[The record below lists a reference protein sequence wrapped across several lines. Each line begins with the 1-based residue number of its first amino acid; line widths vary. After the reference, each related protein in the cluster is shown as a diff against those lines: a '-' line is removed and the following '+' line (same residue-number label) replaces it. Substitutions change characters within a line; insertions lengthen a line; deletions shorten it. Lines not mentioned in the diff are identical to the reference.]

1 MAELLADPGS
11 PSGASAAAAV
21 GFVRLLRHGGLR
33 VATGHA
39 VVFAEAL
46 IAVNARKTD
55 DLYWAARA
63 TLCHR
68 PEDRERFDECF
79 RAWFGQRG
87 ARVVSHPE
95 ESLEAV
101 LAFDAPIPEDDAA
114 VDGSDREDTDAPV
127 LAVRFSNTETLRE
140 RDFAIYSRADHLE
153 ARRALSELRVVGE
166 SRRSRRL
173 VQTRARRRPDVRR
186 TVRAA
191 MRTHGEPLARLSRT
205 PSTRARRLV
214 LLCDVS
220 GSMEPYSRVI
230 VRFVHSAVVARTQV
244 EAFALGTRLTRITRE
259 LANRDPDAAIASAAR
274 RVADWSGGTR
284 LGETLRTFND
294 SWGVRGMARGA
305 VVVIIS
311 DGWDRGEPE
320 MLAAQMERLHRVAH
334 RVVWVN
340 PLKASPG
347 YAPIAAGMAAA
358 LPFVDDFVAGHSLA
372 SLSELVDVIA
382 QSAGSG
388 GVHRPFGR
396 VAGSIAPGAQVRR
409 AVATE
414 GAS

>member
-1 MAELLADPGS
+1 MVEAGV
-11 PSGASAAAAV
+11 ASV
-21 GFVRLLRHGGLR
+21 GFVRLLRRAGLR

-39 VVFAEAL
+39 LVFAD
-46 IAVNARKTD
+46 AVVAVGGSNVHD
-55 DLYWAARA
+55 VYWAARA

-79 RAWFGQRG
+79 RAWFGLLDG
-87 ARVVSHPE
+87 AAAQPSEV
-95 ESLEAV
+95 SLEAV
-101 LAFDAPIPEDDAA
+101 LAVNAPATEDAADAADAPEEDAD
-114 VDGSDREDTDAPV
+114 VPV
-127 LAVRFSNTETLRE
+127 LAVRFSRAETLRD
-140 RDFAIYSRADHLE
+140 RDFGSYSHADHDE
-153 ARRALSELRVVGE
+153 ARRALADLRMVGE
-166 SRRSRRL
+166 LRRSRRL

-191 MRTHGEPLARLSRT
+191 MRTQGEPLTRPSRT
-205 PSTRARRLV
+205 SSTRARRLV

-230 VRFVHSAVVARTQV
+230 VRFVHSAVVARSQV
-244 EAFALGTRLTRITRE
+244 EAFVFGTRLTRITRE
-259 LANRDPDAAIASAAR
+259 LANRDPDAAIASAQR

-284 LGETLRTFND
+284 LGATLRTFND
-294 SWGVRGMARGA
+294 TWGMRGMARGA

-320 MLAAQMERLHRVAH
+320 VLAAQMERLHRVAH

-340 PLKASPG
+340 PLRASPG

-382 QSAGSG
+382 QSTAKGATRRVGRTSPTASVRRSGAAAGS
-388 GVHRPFGR
+388 
-396 VAGSIAPGAQVRR
+396 S
-409 AVATE
+409 
-414 GAS
+414 

>member
-1 MAELLADPGS
+1 MPDVLAGTAD
-11 PSGASAAAAV
+11 AAAASV
-21 GFVRLLRHGGLR
+21 GFVRLLRRAGLR

-39 VVFAEAL
+39 LVFAEA
-46 IAVNARKTD
+46 IVAIGGSNFD
-55 DLYWAARA
+55 DVYWAARA
-63 TLCHR
+63 TLCYR
-68 PEDRERFDECF
+68 PEDREPFDACF
-79 RAWFGQRG
+79 RAWFGPP
-87 ARVVSHPE
+87 ATAVCAEPDD
-95 ESLEAV
+95 SLETV
-101 LAFDAPIPEDDAA
+101 IAFDAPTPDGDA
-114 VDGSDREDTDAPV
+114 VDPPGGENGDVPV
-127 LAVRFSNTETLRE
+127 LTVRFSRAETLRD
-140 RDFAIYSRADHLE
+140 RDFGSYSRADHDE
-153 ARRALSELRVVGE
+153 ARRVLADLRVVGE
-166 SRRSRRL
+166 ARRSRRL

-191 MRTHGEPLARLSRT
+191 MRTQGEPLARPSRT

-230 VRFVHSAVVARTQV
+230 VRFVHSAVVARAQV

-259 LANRDPDAAIASAAR
+259 LANRDPDAAIAGAAR

-284 LGETLRTFND
+284 LGETLGTFND
-294 SWGVRGMARGA
+294 TWGVRGMARGA

-311 DGWDRGEPE
+311 DGWDRGEPDA
-320 MLAAQMERLHRVAH
+320 LAAQMERLHRVAH

-382 QSAGSG
+382 QSTSHGNRSLLRRSAAAAPPRAGTVGSG
-388 GVHRPFGR
+388 
-396 VAGSIAPGAQVRR
+396 VAS
-409 AVATE
+409 
-414 GAS
+414 

>member
-1 MAELLADPGS
+1 MS
-11 PSGASAAAAV
+11 VAAAV
-21 GFVRLLRHGGLR
+21 GFVRLLRRAGLR

-39 VVFAEAL
+39 MVFADAL
-46 IAVNARKTD
+46 VAINAHETSD
-55 DLYWAARA
+55 VYWVARA

-68 PEDRERFDECF
+68 PDDRERFDECF
-79 RAWFGQRG
+79 RAWFGQLG
-87 ARVVSHPE
+87 ADGLSRPE
-95 ESLEAV
+95 ESPEAV
-101 LAFDAPIPEDDAA
+101 LAFDAPMPEDEADATTP
-114 VDGSDREDTDAPV
+114 DGEDTDTPV

-140 RDFAIYSRADHLE
+140 RDFASYSRADHLE
-153 ARRALSELRVVGE
+153 ARRVLADLRIVGE

-191 MRTHGEPLARLSRT
+191 MRTHGEPLARPSRT
-205 PSTRARRLV
+205 PSARVRRLV

-230 VRFVHSAVVARTQV
+230 VRFLHSAVVARTQV

-259 LANRDPDAAIASAAR
+259 LANRDPDVAIAGAAR

-294 SWGVRGMARGA
+294 GWGVRGMARGA

-320 MLAAQMERLHRVAH
+320 VLATQMQRLHRAAH

-340 PLKASPG
+340 PLMASPG
-347 YAPIAAGMAAA
+347 YAPLAAGMAAA

-372 SLSELVDVIA
+372 SLSELVNVIST
-382 QSAGSG
+382 SAGSG
-388 GVHRPFGR
+388 GVGRPGGR
-396 VAGSIAPGAQVRR
+396 VAGSIIRGAPVRR
-409 AVATE
+409 AVAAE
-414 GAS
+414 AGS

>member
-1 MAELLADPGS
+1 MSEG
-11 PSGASAAAAV
+11 GVASV
-21 GFVRLLRHGGLR
+21 GFVRLLRRAGLR

-39 VVFAEAL
+39 LVFADA
-46 IAVNARKTD
+46 IVAMNPTNAD
-55 DLYWAARA
+55 DVYWAARA

-79 RAWFGQRG
+79 RAWFGNLDG
-87 ARVVSHPE
+87 AARTRSEV
-95 ESLEAV
+95 SLEAV
-101 LAFDAPIPEDDAA
+101 LA
-114 VDGSDREDTDAPV
+114 VDAPV
-127 LAVRFSNTETLRE
+127 TEDEADPADAPEASEGEDADVPVLVVRFSPVETLSD
-140 RDFAIYSRADHLE
+140 RDFGSYTRADHDE
-153 ARRALSELRVVGE
+153 ARRALADLRAVGE
-166 SRRSRRL
+166 LRRSRRL

-191 MRTHGEPLARLSRT
+191 MRTQGEPLTRPSRT
-205 PSTRARRLV
+205 SSTRARRLV

-230 VRFVHSAVVARTQV
+230 VRFVHSAVVARSQV

-284 LGETLRTFND
+284 LGATLRTFND
-294 SWGVRGMARGA
+294 TWGVRGMARGA

-311 DGWDRGEPE
+311 DGWDRGDPE
-320 MLAAQMERLHRVAH
+320 VLAAQMERLHRVSH

-372 SLSELVDVIA
+372 SLSELVDVI
-382 QSAGSG
+382 
-388 GVHRPFGR
+388 
-396 VAGSIAPGAQVRR
+396 
-409 AVATE
+409 
-414 GAS
+414 GASTGNGATARVGRTPRPVSVPRSGATKGAS

>member
-1 MAELLADPGS
+1 MSE
-11 PSGASAAAAV
+11 AAV
-21 GFVRLLRHGGLR
+21 ASVGFIRLLRRAGLR

-39 VVFAEAL
+39 LVFAEAVV
-46 IAVNARKTD
+46 AVGGSNAND
-55 DLYWAARA
+55 VYWAARA

-79 RAWFGQRG
+79 RAWFG
-87 ARVVSHPE
+87 PE
-95 ESLEAV
+95 ATGMGSEPAAPPEAIV
-101 LAFDAPIPEDDAA
+101 AFDAPMPDAEA
-114 VDGSDREDTDAPV
+114 VDGIADDDAEVPM
-127 LAVRFSNTETLRE
+127 LSVRFSRAETLRD
-140 RDFAIYSRADHLE
+140 RDFGSYSRADHAE
-153 ARRALSELRVVGE
+153 ARRALADLRVVGE
-166 SRRSRRL
+166 LRRSRRL
-173 VQTRARRRPDVRR
+173 AQTRARRRPDVRR

-191 MRTHGEPLARLSRT
+191 MRTEGEPLARPSRT

-259 LANRDPDAAIASAAR
+259 LANRDPDVAIAGAAR

-284 LGETLRTFND
+284 LGATLRTFND
-294 SWGVRGMARGA
+294 TWGVRGMARGA

-320 MLAAQMERLHRVAH
+320 ELGVQMARLHRIAH

-382 QSAGSG
+382 RNASRRDRAQMR
-388 GVHRPFGR
+388 RP
-396 VAGSIAPGAQVRR
+396 A
-409 AVATE
+409 AVASRLPGTV
-414 GAS
+414 GPGDSS

>member
-1 MAELLADPGS
+1 MSEG
-11 PSGASAAAAV
+11 GVASV
-21 GFVRLLRHGGLR
+21 GFVRLLRRAGLR

-39 VVFAEAL
+39 LVFAD
-46 IAVNARKTD
+46 AVVAMNPANAD
-55 DLYWAARA
+55 DVYWAARA

-79 RAWFGQRG
+79 QAWFGLLDG
-87 ARVVSHPE
+87 ATPQQSEV
-95 ESLEAV
+95 SLEAV
-101 LAFDAPIPEDDAA
+101 LAVDAPVTEDGADPADAPEGEDAD
-114 VDGSDREDTDAPV
+114 VPV
-127 LAVRFSNTETLRE
+127 LAVRFSRAENLRD
-140 RDFAIYSRADHLE
+140 RDFGSYSHADHDE
-153 ARRALSELRVVGE
+153 ARRALADLRMVGE
-166 SRRSRRL
+166 LRRSRRL

-191 MRTHGEPLARLSRT
+191 MRTQGEPLTRPSRT
-205 PSTRARRLV
+205 SSTRARRLV

-230 VRFVHSAVVARTQV
+230 VRFVHSAVVARSQV

-284 LGETLRTFND
+284 LGATLRTFND
-294 SWGVRGMARGA
+294 TWGVRGIARGA

-320 MLAAQMERLHRVAH
+320 VLAAQMERLHRVAH

-340 PLKASPG
+340 PLRASPG

-372 SLSELVDVIA
+372 SLSELVDVVA
-382 QSAGSG
+382 QSTGKGAT
-388 GVHRPFGR
+388 GR
-396 VAGSIAPGAQVRR
+396 VERTSPTASVRR
-409 AVATE
+409 S
-414 GAS
+414 GAAASSS

>member
-1 MAELLADPGS
+1 MSE
-11 PSGASAAAAV
+11 AAVAAV
-21 GFVRLLRHGGLR
+21 GFVCLLRRAGLR

-39 VVFAEAL
+39 LVFAD
-46 IAVNARKTD
+46 AVVAVGDSSVD
-55 DLYWAARA
+55 DVYWAARA

-79 RAWFGQRG
+79 RAWFG
-87 ARVVSHPE
+87 PE
-95 ESLEAV
+95 ATGMGSEPAAEPAAIV
-101 LAFDAPIPEDDAA
+101 AFDAPMPDADA
-114 VDGSDREDTDAPV
+114 VDGIADDDAEVPM
-127 LAVRFSNTETLRE
+127 LSVRFSRAESLRD
-140 RDFAIYSRADHLE
+140 RDFGSYSRADHAE
-153 ARRALSELRVVGE
+153 ARRALADLRVVGE
-166 SRRSRRL
+166 LRRSRRL

-191 MRTHGEPLARLSRT
+191 MRTEGEPLARPSRT

-259 LANRDPDAAIASAAR
+259 LANRDPDVAIASAAR

-284 LGETLRTFND
+284 LGATLRAFND
-294 SWGVRGMARGA
+294 TWGVRGMARGA

-320 MLAAQMERLHRVAH
+320 ALGEQMARLHRVAH

-372 SLSELVDVIA
+372 SLSELVDVIGRTT
-382 QSAGSG
+382 SRRDRSG
-388 GVHRPFGR
+388 RPQMR
-396 VAGSIAPGAQVRR
+396 PPT
-409 AVATE
+409 AVASHRSE
-414 GAS
+414 RVGAGGAS

>member
-1 MAELLADPGS
+1 MPDVLAGPGEV
-11 PSGASAAAAV
+11 AAASV
-21 GFVRLLRHGGLR
+21 GFVRLLRRAGLR

-39 VVFAEAL
+39 LVFADAVVAL
-46 IAVNARKTD
+46 GGTNAD
-55 DLYWAARA
+55 DVYWAGRA

-68 PEDRERFDECF
+68 PEDQERFDACF
-79 RAWFGQRG
+79 RVWFGPLATGVRSESDDSLG
-87 ARVVSHPE
+87 AII
-95 ESLEAV
+95 
-101 LAFDAPIPEDDAA
+101 AFDAPMPDDGA
-114 VDGSDREDTDAPV
+114 VDAPDGADGDV
-127 LAVRFSNTETLRE
+127 PMLMVRFSRAETLRH
-140 RDFAIYSRADHLE
+140 RDFGAYSRADHDE
-153 ARRALSELRVVGE
+153 AQRVLADLRVVGE
-166 SRRSRRL
+166 ARRSRRL
-173 VQTRARRRPDVRR
+173 RQTRARRRPDVRR

-191 MRTHGEPLARLSRT
+191 MRTQGEPLARPSRT

-259 LANRDPDAAIASAAR
+259 LANRDPDAAIAGAAR

-294 SWGVRGMARGA
+294 TWGVRGMARGA
-305 VVVIIS
+305 VVLIIS

-320 MLAAQMERLHRVAH
+320 ALADQMARLHRVAH

-382 QSAGSG
+382 QRTSHGNRSQMRRPAALPQHRPGTVGSG
-388 GVHRPFGR
+388 
-396 VAGSIAPGAQVRR
+396 
-409 AVATE
+409 T
-414 GAS
+414 AS